1 MKYREELAQS
11 LLDAMR
17 NDPKVLILG
26 ESVSDPKGIFGT
38 TLLAANAYPERVIEI
53 PVSENMIT
61 GACLGL
67 ALEGWKP
74 VLVHSRCEFM
84 MVAMETMINSAAKW
98 GAVHSD
104 RPFTLVFRALIGR
117 GWGQGPNHSQAF
129 HSMFAHVPG
138 FRVLYPVLPERVEYW
153 MNEALSW
160 NGPTVI
166 FEPRRMYDVESLEYP
181 IWDDPDIYI
190 VTFGDIVIDAAVVA
204 LELKERGIK
213 AQVHP
218 VEDVSAL
225 ELPVE
230 NKPTIIADTAHLAFG
245 ASAEVAARLAERGN
259 ISIKRVGP
267 PFMPLP
273 TSAVLEK
280 NWYPTPE
287 DLLAAAYDLLGIK
300 PEANVPAI
308 ANSLDDSFKGPF

>member
-1 MKYREELAQS
+1 MKYRESLAKS
-11 LLDAMR
+11 LVDAMT
-17 NDPKVLILG
+17 NDPKVVILG
-26 ESVSDPKGIFGT
+26 ESVTDPKGIFGT
-38 TLLAANAYPERVIEI
+38 TLPSAQMFPDRVIEI

-84 MVAMETMINSAAKW
+84 MVAMENMINTAAKW
-98 GAVHSD
+98 GAVHSE
-104 RPFTLVFRALIGR
+104 RPFTMVFRALIGR

-138 FRVLYPVLPERVEYW
+138 FRVLYPVLPDRVTYW

-166 FEPRRMYDVESLEYP
+166 FEPRRVYELESLEYP
-181 IWDDPDIYI
+181 NWDDPDIYL
-190 VTFGDIVIDAAVVA
+190 VTFGDIVVDAVA
-204 LELKERGIK
+204 AANELKERGIK

-225 ELPVE
+225 ELPKE
-230 NKPTIIADTAHLAFG
+230 NLPTVICDTAQLAFG
-245 ASAEVAARLAERGN
+245 ASAEVVARLAERGN
-259 ISIKRVGP
+259 IKIKRVGP

-273 TSAVLEK
+273 TSMPLEK
-280 NWYPTPE
+280 EWYPTPG
-287 DLLAAAYDLLGIK
+287 DILSAAYGLLDVQPDAG
-300 PEANVPAI
+300 VPAI
-308 ANSLDDSFKGPF
+308 ANALDDSFKGPF

>member
-1 MKYREELAQS
+1 MKYREGLAQS
-11 LLDAMR
+11 LLDAMG
-17 NDPKVLILG
+17 NDPKVVILG

-38 TLLAANAYPERVIEI
+38 TLPSAQSYPERVIEI

-84 MVAMETMINSAAKW
+84 MVAMENMINTAAKW
-98 GAVHSD
+98 SAVHSD
-104 RPFTLVFRALIGR
+104 RPFTMVIRALIGR
-117 GWGQGPNHSQAF
+117 GWGQAPNHSQAF

-153 MNEALSW
+153 MKEALAT

-166 FEPRRMYDVESLEYP
+166 FEPRRMYEVESLEYP
-181 IWDDPDIYI
+181 SWDEPDIYLI
-190 VTFGDIVIDAAVVA
+190 TFGDVVIDAAA
-204 LELKERGIK
+204 AAIELQERGIK

-218 VEDVSAL
+218 VEDVTAL
-225 ELPVE
+225 ELPE
-230 NKPTIIADTAHLAFG
+230 YDKPAVIADTAQLAFG
-245 ASAEVAARLAERGN
+245 ASAEVVARLAERGN
-259 ISIKRVGP
+259 TKFKRVGP
-267 PFMPLP
+267 PFTPLP

-280 NWYPTPE
+280 SWYPSPE
-287 DLLAAAYDLLGIK
+287 DILSAAYDLLEIEPK
-300 PEANVPAI
+300 ANVPVI
-308 ANSLDDSFKGPF
+308 ANALDDSFKGPF